1 MTQLQHLA
9 NQLNALGEKRGK
21 YMAVSELKSAV
32 FSMMQTFSSVVLVE
46 EQLRLMAQPDQ
57 TSLDLQRLTERHLEQ
72 LTARYA
78 LLKQKT
84 PE

>member
-21 YMAVSELKSAV
+21 YMTVSELKSAV
-32 FSMMQTFSSVVLVE
+32 FSMMQTFSSVVPVE